1 LTGQS
6 VTEHPL
12 FLYKAFISHC
22 SADEALGQRLARAL
36 EAYQIAGSLVGKE
49 TYAGRVPPHLRPIFL
64 RAADETMRPLPVDV
78 VNALFGSQFLIV
90 IASMACVE
98 DEQVN
103 KEIRLFKHYHGESRI
118 LYLTETPCRLPAA
131 ALYHVD
137 ADGALTDRH
146 AHPGQTI
153 KWRPD
158 GKEHVDRIVASL
170 LGVGLDELNAANA
183 KARRIDRMKW
193 ALVGALL
200 LLLLITERRIFEMPT
215 EQRVSSVASPMR
227 TQMDSGKSP
236 AGRDVSDIT
245 PPRRSVIFPVFASSA
260 RPGRQW
266 PIIPSQFA
274 AGIAY
279 QRPDPRPPGPLMNR
293 RARMLSAD

>member
-1 LTGQS
+1 

-36 EAYQIAGSLVGKE
+36 EAYRIAGCLVGKE

-118 LYLTETPCRLPAA
+118 LYLAETPCRLPAA
-131 ALYHVD
+131 AFYHVD
-137 ADGALTDRH
+137 ADGTLTDRH

-153 KWRPD
+153 KRTPD
-158 GKEHVDRIVASL
+158 GKEHVDRIVAAL
-170 LGVGLDELNAANA
+170 LGVGLDEVNAANA
-183 KARRIDRMKW
+183 KARRAVRMKW
-193 ALVGALL
+193 AFFAAPLL
-200 LLLLITERRIFEMPT
+200 LFLITERRIFEVPT
-215 EQRVSSVASPMR
+215 DQRVSSVASPTS
-227 TQMDSGKSP
+227 TQMDYGKLP
-236 AGRDVSDIT
+236 TIRDLNDIT
-245 PPRRSVIFPVFASSA
+245 SPRRSVIFPVFASSA

-266 PIIPSQFA
+266 PVIPSQFGV
-274 AGIAY
+274 GIAY
-279 QRPDPRPPGPLMNR
+279 QRPDPRLPGPLMNR
-293 RARMLSAD
+293 RARILSSD